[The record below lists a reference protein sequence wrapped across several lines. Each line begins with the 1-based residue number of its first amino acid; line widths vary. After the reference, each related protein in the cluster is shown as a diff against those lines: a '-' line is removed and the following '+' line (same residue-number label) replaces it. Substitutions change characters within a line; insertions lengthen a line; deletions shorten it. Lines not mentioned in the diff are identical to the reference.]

1 MHIRKILS
9 IIATFSALSGSTLV
23 YSLSVNAATV
33 DDVAAVA
40 RSYGYSEED
49 IQAGYNAYY
58 ENPAKYPPE
67 LLDQV
72 IAYLHEAGNQIIATA
87 PQEETSPVQ
96 TTTTTAA
103 AISEENNAEIPEPVE
118 SGIVLTASDGSTFIR
133 ISREEFISMSYDEK
147 MSYVHSFTP
156 AQQQAIIDDL
166 SPEEYKSLIKQSP
179 ADQKIQIV
187 GKLSEAAEEMGLNVT
202 VDEIT
207 DNSLTVAM
215 RNDKGELLNVSTAGA
230 TVEDTG
236 YDRRGILAASTAF
249 ITIGIASACLL
260 MRRIKKNGAEN

>member
-1 MHIRKILS
+1 MQIRKVFS
-9 IIATFSALSGSTLV
+9 CIAAVATITVSSAL
-23 YSLSVNAATV
+23 YSLSSGAATV

-58 ENPAKYPPE
+58 ENPDKYTPDI
-67 LLDQV
+67 LDQV
-72 IAYLHEAGNQIIATA
+72 IAYLHAAGNQIIATA
-87 PQEETSPVQ
+87 PQEEAAPVV
-96 TTTTTAA
+96 TTTTETVP
-103 AISEENNAEIPEPVE
+103 SGEPVE
-118 SGIVLTASDGSTFIR
+118 TVQQPVDNGITLTASDGSTVTR
-133 ISREEFISMSYDEK
+133 ISREQFISMTYDEK

-215 RNDKGELLNVSTAGA
+215 RNEKGELLNVSTAGA

-236 YDRRGILAASTAF
+236 YDRRGLLAASAAF
-249 ITIGIASACLL
+249 ISIGTAAAYLL
-260 MRRIKKNGAEN
+260 IRRMKRNGSEN